1 MISFLSW
8 WFTIEVKGRNCN
20 LLTKMDENYCF
31 LCQRTKS
38 IGGHSTKSCPNVIC
52 KTCGQKG
59 HTVKNCLKMN
69 PNKLEQKEQLSKKL
83 IKVRT
88 DLFPNEVDKPKTV
101 VKSEILQ
108 QPRKES
114 HRS

>member
-1 MISFLSW
+1 
-8 WFTIEVKGRNCN
+8 
-20 LLTKMDENYCF
+20 MDENYCY
-31 LCQRTKS
+31 LCQKPKS
-38 IGGHSTKSCPNVIC
+38 LGGHSTESCPNVIC
-52 KTCGQKG
+52 KACGQKG
-59 HTVKNCLKMN
+59 HTVKNCQKSK
-69 PNKLEQKEQLSKKL
+69 PKKLEQKEQLSKKL

-88 DLFPNEVDKPKTV
+88 DLFPNEVDKLKIV